1 MLTSTADIDIL
12 IRKLKYRYDLEG
24 AEMVGTTG
32 IDYLEGLVH
41 ELGHVLDFG
50 HTIGEAMGIIGSH
63 RDVAKLAIKPRTLRG
78 QDGNEIR
85 ATAITVV
92 ALAGFPGYFTSDS
105 IANMHSNTR
114 TNDAGAVQN
123 RYERAV
129 RTARIQRLGKRVRE
143 FLLAEFRL
151 PDTEPE
157 LHEYD
162 Y

>member
-50 HTIGEAMGIIGSH
+50 HTIGEAMGVIGSH
-63 RDVAKLAIKPRTLRG
+63 RDVAKLVAKFRTPRG

-92 ALAGFPGYFTSDS
+92 ALSGFPGYTAVNST
-105 IANMHSNTR
+105 ANMYSNTL
-114 TNDAGAVQN
+114 TDDAVAIQT

-129 RTARIQRLGKRVRE
+129 KTARSQRLGKRVRE
-143 FLLAEFRL
+143 FLLAEFQL
-151 PDTEPE
+151 QDTEPG

-162 Y
+162 L